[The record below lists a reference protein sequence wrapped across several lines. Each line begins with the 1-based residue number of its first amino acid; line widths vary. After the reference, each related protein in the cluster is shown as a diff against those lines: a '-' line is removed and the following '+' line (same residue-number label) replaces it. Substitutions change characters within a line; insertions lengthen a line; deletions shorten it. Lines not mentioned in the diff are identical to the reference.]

1 MLKLRSRTIVLPLA
15 VLLILVGAGFA
26 QQPKMEPKGAEEQG
40 MHCCKMSEH
49 KGMIPGLSED
59 QQEQIKALRVKHMEA
74 MKPLRNELGEKK
86 ARLRTLTT
94 ADKVNMTEVNKVIDD
109 IGKMQ
114 TQMMKLK
121 VQHRQEIRKLLNNEQ
136 RLMFDAHQPPCDG
149 PYHEGMRPE
158 KKMH

>member
-1 MLKLRSRTIVLPLA
+1 MFKLRSRGLVLPIVA
-15 VLLILVGAGFA
+15 LLLVVGTAFA
-26 QQPKMEPKGAEEQG
+26 QPPKMEAKRGDEQER
-40 MHCCKMSEH
+40 HCCKMSEH
-49 KGMIPGLSED
+49 KGMMPDLSEQ

-114 TQMMKLK
+114 TQLMKLK
-121 VQHRQEIRKLLNNEQ
+121 EQHRQEIRKLLNDEQ
-136 RLMFDAHQPPCDG
+136 RVMFDAHQPMHDG
-149 PYHEGMRPE
+149 PRHLE
-158 KKMH
+158 KFQKKEMH